1 VTFEGNYN
9 ISPALSPDGRYMAYI
24 TRQGGA
30 FKLCLLDLSRG
41 GVTLLSDT
49 SDDESPSFAPNSR
62 LILFATRIQGRDVLM
77 TTTLDGRIKNRLV
90 TSGLDMLEPAWGPF
104 RA

>member
-1 VTFEGNYN
+1 
-9 ISPALSPDGRYMAYI
+9 
-24 TRQGGA
+24 
-30 FKLCLLDLSRG
+30 
-41 GVTLLSDT
+41 
-49 SDDESPSFAPNSR
+49 
-62 LILFATRIQGRDVLM
+62 M